1 MNTEQE
7 RNEIP
12 DTFRD
17 HWEWR
22 RFRAWELH
30 VEGWSQVR
38 IAEAL
43 SVTGGAV
50 SQWLKQVREQGL
62 GALRSRREESG
73 RRPGLTEKDLAHLE
87 VCLKRGPEAYGFR
100 GEVWTQPR
108 VREVI
113 QKEFAITYTPR
124 HVGRL
129 LKQIGWTRQKP
140 TERADQRD
148 EDAVT
153 EWRAETLPELKKKP
167 PGKTGPSF
175 S

>member
-1 MNTEQE
+1 MNSEQE

-12 DTFRD
+12 ESFRD

-30 VEGWSQVR
+30 EAGWSQAR

-43 SVTGGAV
+43 GVTGGAV
-50 SQWLKQVREQGL
+50 SQWFKKVREAGL

-73 RRPGLTEKDLAHLE
+73 RRPGLTDEDLAHLAA
-87 VCLKRGPEAYGFR
+87 CLKQGPEAYGFR

-113 QKEFAITYTPR
+113 RKAFDITYTPR

-129 LKQIGWTRQKP
+129 LQKMGWTRQKP
-140 TERADQRD
+140 AERADQRD

-153 EWRAETLPELKKKP
+153 EWCAETLPALKKRP
-167 PGKTGPSF
+167 PRKDAPS
-175 S
+175 SS

>member
-12 DTFRD
+12 ESFRD

-30 VEGWSQVR
+30 EAGWSQAR

-43 SVTGGAV
+43 GVTGGAV
-50 SQWLKQVREQGL
+50 SQWFKRVREAGL

-73 RRPGLTEKDLAHLE
+73 RRPGLTDEDLAHLE
-87 VCLKRGPEAYGFR
+87 VCLKQGPAAYGFR
-100 GEVWTQPR
+100 GAVWTQPR

-113 QKEFAITYTPR
+113 RKEFGITYTPC

-129 LKQIGWTRQKP
+129 LKKIGWTRQKP
-140 TERADQRD
+140 AERADQRD

-153 EWRAETLPELKKKP
+153 EWCAETLPELKKRP
-167 PGKTGPSF
+167 PRKDVPS
-175 S
+175 SS

>member
-1 MNTEQE
+1 MNSEPE

-12 DTFRD
+12 ETFRD

-30 VEGWSQVR
+30 EKGWSQAR

-43 SVTGGAV
+43 GVTRGAV
-50 SQWLKQVREQGL
+50 SQWFKKVRQEGL

-73 RRPGLTEKDLAHLE
+73 RRPGLTDADLEQLQA
-87 VCLKRGPEAYGFR
+87 CLKRGPAAYDFR
-100 GEVWTQPR
+100 GDVWTQPR

-113 QKEFAITYTPR
+113 RQEFGITYTPR

-129 LKQIGWTRQKP
+129 LAKIGWTRQKP
-140 TERADQRD
+140 VERADQRD
-148 EDAVT
+148 AEAVT
-153 EWRAETLPELKKKP
+153 AWQEETLPGLKKKP
-167 PGKTGPSF
+167 PKRAAPS
-175 S
+175 SS

>member
-1 MNTEQE
+1 MKTKPEH
-7 RNEIP
+7 NEIP
-12 DTFRD
+12 ETFRD

-30 VEGWSQVR
+30 EAGWPQAR

-43 SVTGGAV
+43 DVTGGAV
-50 SQWLKQVREQGL
+50 SQWFKKVREQGL

-73 RRPGLTEKDLAHLE
+73 RRPGLSAADLKHLE

-100 GEVWTQPR
+100 GAVWTQPR

-113 QKEFAITYTPR
+113 RKEFDITYTPR

-129 LKQIGWTRQKP
+129 LKKIEWTRQKP
-140 TERADQRD
+140 AQRADQRD

-153 EWRAETLPELKKKP
+153 EWCEDTLPELKKKP
-167 PGKTGPSF
+167 FEKNGPS
-175 S
+175 SL